1 MLFSNP
7 ENQSKKSPLLC
18 KKLYSARLLLI
29 WRLSLYALIS
39 DDSEPL
45 SLILPFP
52 RLDVDINGPY
62 LLLCSLSDGCWR
74 SSSWACVSLKLRIF
88 LSVEGFLRF
97 CCSPASHVNLGFLLH
112 SRNVIPFE
120 LCQLFSI
127 SKVLDLSL
135 RLLPKTSCVPSCTLS
150 LHLTSW
156 ASLNMKQVHS
166 TLSPCASLAFA
177 WPLFNTFTWVSSW
190 CTPCT
195 HIFPPWSS
203 TAGTSKV
210 CVSFVH
216 RIDASV
222 LLATP
227 AQAYLS

>member
-7 ENQSKKSPLLC
+7 ENQSKKSPLLW

-150 LHLTSW
+150 LHLTSR

-166 TLSPCASLAFA
+166 THGHCSTPSLEFFPSAPLAHIFSLLELQLLGPQRYVSLLSLEEMQ
-177 WPLFNTFTWVSSW
+177 VSSW
-190 CTPCT
+190 QLLLKHTLLT
-195 HIFPPWSS
+195 QH
-203 TAGTSKV
+203 
-210 CVSFVH
+210 
-216 RIDASV
+216 SV
-222 LLATP
+222 
-227 AQAYLS
+227 Q